1 MGDALGGVA
10 DFMRDFDPYAD
21 QKREQSYRLVESQ
34 IASLN
39 AGTLSR
45 PPSVG
50 RSTRRSYASPDY
62 EVRPS
67 GNGGRLSKGN
77 APGEGKIVGGDD
89 PAVSSMGWRWSNGE
103 HGYFEAPWMP
113 DAEVWEKIVGDNE
126 LFSTIYSIAKVGNDL
141 GYSAYR
147 NAVAPL
153 SKAKKIKPDNK
164 YRREYFKNISESV
177 PSLNHR

>member
-1 MGDALGGVA
+1 MGNAFTEAGNFLQN
-10 DFMRDFDPYAD
+10 FDPYAD
-21 QKREQSYRLVESQ
+21 QKREQEYRLIESQ

-45 PPSVG
+45 APSSA
-50 RSTRRSYASPDY
+50 RSVRRSYGTSDY
-62 EVRPS
+62 EARPS
-67 GNGGRLSKGN
+67 GGSASLSKGN

-89 PAVSSMGWRWSNGE
+89 PTVSSLGWRWSNGE

-141 GYSAYR
+141 AYSGYR

-153 SKAKKIKPDNK
+153 SKAKKIKPDAK
-164 YRREYFKNISESV
+164 YRREYFKNIRDSV
-177 PSLNHR
+177 PSLNHK